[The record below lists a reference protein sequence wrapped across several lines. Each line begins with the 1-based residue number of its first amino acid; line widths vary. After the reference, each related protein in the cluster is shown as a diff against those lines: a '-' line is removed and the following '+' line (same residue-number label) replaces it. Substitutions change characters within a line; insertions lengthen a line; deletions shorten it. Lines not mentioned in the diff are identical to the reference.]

1 MVATGATNDTYTL
14 KVKGTPA
21 YDSQTVQFTIVPRIA
36 LSPDS
41 GPGGTQVTVTGSGF
55 KGGFGV
61 AACAANPPSFPVGQ
75 FLSVPG
81 PGQLFGTLNQCT
93 RFNDGTI
100 SGSFNVSLT
109 AAQGAYLVVAN
120 ATGTDAASAP
130 FAVGA
135 RLLTITP
142 SAGGGL
148 TFVDVTG
155 TGFVQGDASCALT
168 TSPATI
174 YVTMTNVCSITN
186 GNVQASFEVLAAAPA
201 GVYNV
206 IVTGSPN
213 NDIGV
218 GVFAVAFVTTT
229 TTTSTSFTSTS
240 TLTTGTTTLTST
252 TQVSTSL
259 TTTTYQTTG
268 ASTET
273 SQTFT
278 TTTILA
284 PTTTTYTT
292 TFTLTTLFG
301 TAVTTVV
308 GTITKTLGQI
318 IRSVE
323 STYSDGFGLLAIL
336 IVLSPYVLRRL
347 FD

>member
-21 YDSQTVQFTIVPRIA
+21 YDTQVVSFTIVPRIA

-109 AAQGAYLVVAN
+109 ASQGAYLVVAN

-135 RLLTITP
+135 RLLTVTP

-155 TGFVQGDASCALT
+155 TGFVQGDDSCALT
-168 TSPATI
+168 TKSATI
-174 YVTMTNVCSITN
+174 YVTNTNVCSITN
-186 GNVQASFEVLAAAPA
+186 GNVEASFEVLAAAPA

-213 NDIGV
+213 NDVGV

-240 TLTTGTTTLTST
+240 TVTTGTTTVTST

-301 TAVTTVV
+301 TMVTTVV

-318 IRSVE
+318 IRTAE
-323 STYSDGFGLLAIL
+323 TPYADGFGLLAIL
-336 IVLSPYVLRRL
+336 IVLTPWALRRL
-347 FD
+347 LD